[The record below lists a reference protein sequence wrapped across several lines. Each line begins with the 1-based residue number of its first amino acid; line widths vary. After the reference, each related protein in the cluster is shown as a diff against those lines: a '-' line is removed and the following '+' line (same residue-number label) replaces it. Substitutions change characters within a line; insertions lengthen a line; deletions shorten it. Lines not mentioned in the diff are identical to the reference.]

1 MIIEHLLDDNNL
13 TNTEKSIAQFLL
25 NKDQKINN
33 LTSSELGKQSYTSQA
48 AVTRLYKKLGFNN
61 FREFLSTLILERND
75 YLKYNDLPTEH
86 PEQYFTSLED
96 TEKVIASLYE
106 KAMIQTNRL
115 LDKNVVNRVCN
126 RILSASFIDIYGIGL
141 SDTIAKEMC
150 FKLQSLGLPCSYQNG
165 INIKYI
171 DNIVRNQKIT
181 RVPKTQTY
189 YKGVINLRGE
199 IIPVMSIRLK
209 LGLEDDEFTDKTR
222 IIIVKIEGATIGVIV
237 DQVREVVTLDD
248 DNTEKITRTSRDDA
262 ASGYISS
269 IGKSKGELIS
279 LLDIVGLIVE
289 N

>member
-1 MIIEHLLDDNNL
+1 MEQVKAI
-13 TNTEKSIAQFLL
+13 TTEQEAE
-25 NKDQKINN
+25 
-33 LTSSELGKQSYTSQA
+33 T
-48 AVTRLYKKLGFNN
+48 AVQYIVVRIGN
-61 FREFLSTLILERND
+61 
-75 YLKYNDLPTEH
+75 
-86 PEQYFTSLED
+86 EQY
-96 TEKVIASLYE
+96 
-106 KAMIQTNRL
+106 
-115 LDKNVVNRVCN
+115 
-126 RILSASFIDIYGIGL
+126 
-141 SDTIAKEMC
+141 
-150 FKLQSLGLPCSYQNG
+150 G

-237 DQVREVVTLDD
+237 DKVREVVTLDD

>member
-1 MIIEHLLDDNNL
+1 MEQVKAI
-13 TNTEKSIAQFLL
+13 TTEQEAE
-25 NKDQKINN
+25 
-33 LTSSELGKQSYTSQA
+33 T
-48 AVTRLYKKLGFNN
+48 AV
-61 FREFLSTLILERND
+61 
-75 YLKYNDLPTEH
+75 
-86 PEQYFTSLED
+86 QY
-96 TEKVIASLYE
+96 I
-106 KAMIQTNRL
+106 
-115 LDKNVVNRVCN
+115 VV
-126 RILSASFIDIYGIGL
+126 RIGNEPY
-141 SDTIAKEMC
+141 
-150 FKLQSLGLPCSYQNG
+150 G

>member
-1 MIIEHLLDDNNL
+1 MEQVKAI
-13 TNTEKSIAQFLL
+13 TTEQE
-25 NKDQKINN
+25 
-33 LTSSELGKQSYTSQA
+33 TET
-48 AVTRLYKKLGFNN
+48 AVQYIVGRIGN
-61 FREFLSTLILERND
+61 
-75 YLKYNDLPTEH
+75 
-86 PEQYFTSLED
+86 EQY
-96 TEKVIASLYE
+96 
-106 KAMIQTNRL
+106 
-115 LDKNVVNRVCN
+115 
-126 RILSASFIDIYGIGL
+126 
-141 SDTIAKEMC
+141 
-150 FKLQSLGLPCSYQNG
+150 G

>member
-1 MIIEHLLDDNNL
+1 MEQVKAI
-13 TNTEKSIAQFLL
+13 TTEQEAETAVQYIVV
-25 NKDQKINN
+25 KIGN
-33 LTSSELGKQSYTSQA
+33 
-48 AVTRLYKKLGFNN
+48 
-61 FREFLSTLILERND
+61 
-75 YLKYNDLPTEH
+75 
-86 PEQYFTSLED
+86 EQY
-96 TEKVIASLYE
+96 
-106 KAMIQTNRL
+106 
-115 LDKNVVNRVCN
+115 
-126 RILSASFIDIYGIGL
+126 
-141 SDTIAKEMC
+141 
-150 FKLQSLGLPCSYQNG
+150 G

>member
-1 MIIEHLLDDNNL
+1 MEQVKAI
-13 TNTEKSIAQFLL
+13 TTEQEAE
-25 NKDQKINN
+25 
-33 LTSSELGKQSYTSQA
+33 T
-48 AVTRLYKKLGFNN
+48 AVQYIVVRIGN
-61 FREFLSTLILERND
+61 
-75 YLKYNDLPTEH
+75 
-86 PEQYFTSLED
+86 EQY
-96 TEKVIASLYE
+96 
-106 KAMIQTNRL
+106 
-115 LDKNVVNRVCN
+115 
-126 RILSASFIDIYGIGL
+126 
-141 SDTIAKEMC
+141 
-150 FKLQSLGLPCSYQNG
+150 G

-209 LGLEDDEFTDKTR
+209 LELEDDEFTDKTR

>member
-1 MIIEHLLDDNNL
+1 MEQVKAI
-13 TNTEKSIAQFLL
+13 TTEQE
-25 NKDQKINN
+25 
-33 LTSSELGKQSYTSQA
+33 TET
-48 AVTRLYKKLGFNN
+48 AVQYIVVRIGN
-61 FREFLSTLILERND
+61 
-75 YLKYNDLPTEH
+75 
-86 PEQYFTSLED
+86 EQY
-96 TEKVIASLYE
+96 
-106 KAMIQTNRL
+106 
-115 LDKNVVNRVCN
+115 
-126 RILSASFIDIYGIGL
+126 
-141 SDTIAKEMC
+141 
-150 FKLQSLGLPCSYQNG
+150 G

-248 DNTEKITRTSRDDA
+248 DNTEKITITSRDDA

>member
-1 MIIEHLLDDNNL
+1 MEQVKAI
-13 TNTEKSIAQFLL
+13 TTEQE
-25 NKDQKINN
+25 
-33 LTSSELGKQSYTSQA
+33 TET
-48 AVTRLYKKLGFNN
+48 AVQYIVVRIGN
-61 FREFLSTLILERND
+61 
-75 YLKYNDLPTEH
+75 
-86 PEQYFTSLED
+86 EQY
-96 TEKVIASLYE
+96 
-106 KAMIQTNRL
+106 
-115 LDKNVVNRVCN
+115 
-126 RILSASFIDIYGIGL
+126 
-141 SDTIAKEMC
+141 
-150 FKLQSLGLPCSYQNG
+150 G

-171 DNIVRNQKIT
+171 DNIVRNQNIT

>member
-1 MIIEHLLDDNNL
+1 MEQVKAI
-13 TNTEKSIAQFLL
+13 TTEQEAE
-25 NKDQKINN
+25 
-33 LTSSELGKQSYTSQA
+33 T
-48 AVTRLYKKLGFNN
+48 AVQYIVVRIGN
-61 FREFLSTLILERND
+61 
-75 YLKYNDLPTEH
+75 
-86 PEQYFTSLED
+86 EQY
-96 TEKVIASLYE
+96 
-106 KAMIQTNRL
+106 
-115 LDKNVVNRVCN
+115 
-126 RILSASFIDIYGIGL
+126 
-141 SDTIAKEMC
+141 
-150 FKLQSLGLPCSYQNG
+150 G

-269 IGKSKGELIS
+269 IGKSRGELIS

>member
-1 MIIEHLLDDNNL
+1 MEQVKAI
-13 TNTEKSIAQFLL
+13 TTEQE
-25 NKDQKINN
+25 
-33 LTSSELGKQSYTSQA
+33 TET
-48 AVTRLYKKLGFNN
+48 AVQYIVVRIGN
-61 FREFLSTLILERND
+61 
-75 YLKYNDLPTEH
+75 
-86 PEQYFTSLED
+86 EQY
-96 TEKVIASLYE
+96 
-106 KAMIQTNRL
+106 
-115 LDKNVVNRVCN
+115 
-126 RILSASFIDIYGIGL
+126 
-141 SDTIAKEMC
+141 
-150 FKLQSLGLPCSYQNG
+150 G

-209 LGLEDDEFTDKTR
+209 LGLEDGEFTDKTR

>member
-1 MIIEHLLDDNNL
+1 MEQVKAI
-13 TNTEKSIAQFLL
+13 TTEQE
-25 NKDQKINN
+25 
-33 LTSSELGKQSYTSQA
+33 TET
-48 AVTRLYKKLGFNN
+48 AVQYIVVRIGN
-61 FREFLSTLILERND
+61 
-75 YLKYNDLPTEH
+75 
-86 PEQYFTSLED
+86 EQY
-96 TEKVIASLYE
+96 
-106 KAMIQTNRL
+106 
-115 LDKNVVNRVCN
+115 
-126 RILSASFIDIYGIGL
+126 
-141 SDTIAKEMC
+141 
-150 FKLQSLGLPCSYQNG
+150 G
-165 INIKYI
+165 INMKYI

>member
-1 MIIEHLLDDNNL
+1 MEQVKAI
-13 TNTEKSIAQFLL
+13 TTEQEAE
-25 NKDQKINN
+25 
-33 LTSSELGKQSYTSQA
+33 T
-48 AVTRLYKKLGFNN
+48 AVQYIVVRIGN
-61 FREFLSTLILERND
+61 
-75 YLKYNDLPTEH
+75 
-86 PEQYFTSLED
+86 EQY
-96 TEKVIASLYE
+96 
-106 KAMIQTNRL
+106 
-115 LDKNVVNRVCN
+115 
-126 RILSASFIDIYGIGL
+126 
-141 SDTIAKEMC
+141 
-150 FKLQSLGLPCSYQNG
+150 G

-189 YKGVINLRGE
+189 YKAVINLRGE

>member
-1 MIIEHLLDDNNL
+1 MEQVKAI
-13 TNTEKSIAQFLL
+13 TTEQE
-25 NKDQKINN
+25 
-33 LTSSELGKQSYTSQA
+33 TET
-48 AVTRLYKKLGFNN
+48 AVQYIVVRIG
-61 FREFLSTLILERND
+61 I
-75 YLKYNDLPTEH
+75 
-86 PEQYFTSLED
+86 EQY
-96 TEKVIASLYE
+96 
-106 KAMIQTNRL
+106 
-115 LDKNVVNRVCN
+115 
-126 RILSASFIDIYGIGL
+126 
-141 SDTIAKEMC
+141 
-150 FKLQSLGLPCSYQNG
+150 G

>member
-1 MIIEHLLDDNNL
+1 MQI
-13 TNTEKSIAQFLL
+13 
-25 NKDQKINN
+25 
-33 LTSSELGKQSYTSQA
+33 
-48 AVTRLYKKLGFNN
+48 RLYRGRCYRKDG
-61 FREFLSTLILERND
+61 
-75 YLKYNDLPTEH
+75 YKYGTGKSN
-86 PEQYFTSLED
+86 Y
-96 TEKVIASLYE
+96 
-106 KAMIQTNRL
+106 NRAG
-115 LDKNVVNRVCN
+115 N
-126 RILSASFIDIYGIGL
+126 
-141 SDTIAKEMC
+141 
-150 FKLQSLGLPCSYQNG
+150 
-165 INIKYI
+165 
-171 DNIVRNQKIT
+171 RNQKIT

>member
-1 MIIEHLLDDNNL
+1 MEQVKAI
-13 TNTEKSIAQFLL
+13 TTEQEAE
-25 NKDQKINN
+25 
-33 LTSSELGKQSYTSQA
+33 T
-48 AVTRLYKKLGFNN
+48 AVQYIVVRIGN
-61 FREFLSTLILERND
+61 
-75 YLKYNDLPTEH
+75 
-86 PEQYFTSLED
+86 EQY
-96 TEKVIASLYE
+96 
-106 KAMIQTNRL
+106 
-115 LDKNVVNRVCN
+115 
-126 RILSASFIDIYGIGL
+126 
-141 SDTIAKEMC
+141 
-150 FKLQSLGLPCSYQNG
+150 G

-237 DQVREVVTLDD
+237 DQVREGVTLDD

>member
-1 MIIEHLLDDNNL
+1 MEQVKAI
-13 TNTEKSIAQFLL
+13 TTEQE
-25 NKDQKINN
+25 
-33 LTSSELGKQSYTSQA
+33 TET
-48 AVTRLYKKLGFNN
+48 AVQYIVVRIGN
-61 FREFLSTLILERND
+61 
-75 YLKYNDLPTEH
+75 
-86 PEQYFTSLED
+86 EQY
-96 TEKVIASLYE
+96 
-106 KAMIQTNRL
+106 
-115 LDKNVVNRVCN
+115 
-126 RILSASFIDIYGIGL
+126 
-141 SDTIAKEMC
+141 
-150 FKLQSLGLPCSYQNG
+150 G

-237 DQVREVVTLDD
+237 DQVREGVTLDD